1 MPTQD
6 FVVNTQKDR
15 VQVQPDFTALGDDR
29 FVVVWLSDQGGPRY
43 EVHGQLFNE
52 DGTPLGS
59 EFTLNAPTQYSP
71 SGPRVAALG
80 NDQFVAT
87 WYVQTS
93 AGDWNIVGRS
103 FAVDGTP
110 AGSEFTVNSTTE
122 GFQAEPDIAVL
133 EGGRFAVTWYS
144 VTDEAGAEARVRVF
158 NADGSA
164 GPDFAAPAGDTWA
177 GGRPAILA
185 LPDGQFVVTWTSFN
199 NTSSPEVQARI
210 FNADGSPAGNDFVV
224 SSASHGNQVLP
235 RMTALADG
243 GFVVTWT
250 SPQESDETGSDIRA
264 RLYHADGTPIGAD
277 FLVNTSQ
284 AGYQAVPDV
293 VTLSDGRF
301 VITWESLEGD
311 HANYDIRGRLFDHDG
326 TPEGNDFLVNTTT
339 AGDQYQQS
347 AAALDGD
354 KIISGWQSREIA
366 NGDFD
371 IRAVILPFDS
381 ENTPPVI
388 VAPGDPDGR
397 PVTIMT
403 AENTAEVV
411 TIMAIDADQGQVLTY
426 SIAGGADAALFSID
440 LHTGAL
446 DFIHAP
452 DFETP
457 VDQGANNTY
466 DVVAEVSDP
475 LGASDQ
481 RTISLHVIN
490 QPGITATA
498 QGTVLAGSDEED
510 ILVGRSTAD
519 TQLLGRGGNDR
530 LIGGEGND
538 RLDGGAGSDTL
549 SGRGGNDSYWIDN
562 PADVITEAKQGGIDT
577 LHTSIDYVL
586 GSYVENIALE
596 GDAFAGIGNKFDNM
610 ITGSDGNNL
619 LSGMIGRD
627 RLQGGSGDD
636 TLIGGRD
643 CDTFVFKP
651 GFGQDVITDFAV
663 SGAYSAVGPDHDV
676 IEFDKSIFA
685 DAEAV
690 FSHSVDKVY
699 GLVITDSQ
707 GDTLTLY
714 GVDLAKLQAHP
725 EDLHF
730 V

>member
-15 VQVQPDFTALGDDR
+15 DQAQPDFTALEDGR
-29 FVVVWLSDQGGPRY
+29 FVAVWLSDQGGPRY
-43 EVHGQLFNE
+43 EVHGQLFNG
-52 DGTPLGS
+52 DGTPFGS
-59 EFTLNAPTQYSP
+59 EFTLNAPTENSP
-71 SGPRVAALG
+71 SGPKVAALG

-87 WYVQTS
+87 WYVKTS
-93 AGDWNIVGRS
+93 GDDWNIVGRTFS
-103 FAVDGTP
+103 ADGSP
-110 AGSEFTVNSTTE
+110 AGGEFTVNSTTE

-164 GPDFAAPAGDTWA
+164 GPDFAAPLGSTWA

-185 LPDGQFVVTWTSFN
+185 LRDGQFVVAWTSFN
-199 NTSSPEVQARI
+199 NTRSPEVQARM
-210 FNADGSPAGNDFVV
+210 FHADGSPADDDFTINGSGHDVQ
-224 SSASHGNQVLP
+224 ALP
-235 RMTALADG
+235 RMAALADG

-250 SPQESDETGSDIRA
+250 SQESADAGFDIRA
-264 RLYHADGTPIGAD
+264 RIYHADGTPVGAD
-277 FLVNTSQ
+277 FLVNTTQ
-284 AGYQAVPDV
+284 MGYQAVPDV
-293 VTLSDGRF
+293 VKLSDGRF

-311 HANYDIRGRLFDHDG
+311 PANYDIRGRLFDPDG
-326 TPEGNDFLVNTTT
+326 TPQGNDFLVNATT

-347 AAALDGD
+347 AAALDGNR
-354 KIISGWQSREIA
+354 IISGWQSRETA

-381 ENTPPVI
+381 DNTPPVI
-388 VAPGDPDGR
+388 VAPGDADGL
-397 PVTIMT
+397 PVTIMM
-403 AENTAEVV
+403 AENTAEVA
-411 TIMAIDADQGQVLTY
+411 TIEAIDADQGQALTY

-446 DFIHAP
+446 DFIRAP

-457 VDQGANNTY
+457 VDQVADNIY
-466 DVVAEVSDP
+466 DVVVEVSDP

-481 RTISLHVIN
+481 RTISVHVIN

-498 QGTVLAGSDEED
+498 QGAVLAGSNEED
-510 ILVGRSTAD
+510 LLVGRSRVN

-530 LIGGEGND
+530 LIGGDGND

-562 PADVITEAKQGGIDT
+562 SADVIIEAKQGGIDT
-577 LHTSIDYVL
+577 VHSSIDYVL
-586 GSYVENIALE
+586 GSYAENLALE

-619 LSGMIGRD
+619 LSALIGRD
-627 RLQGGSGDD
+627 RLEGGYGDD

-651 GFGQDVITDFAV
+651 GFGHDVVADFAV
-663 SGAYSAVGPDHDV
+663 SGAYSAVGPNHDV

-685 DAEAV
+685 NAEAV

-714 GVDLAKLQAHP
+714 GVDLTKLQAHP